1 MKTLFL
7 ATAALAIARRPPRGG
22 DHTQQGMKEK
32 APVERFE
39 TVIPPRQ
46 SVAVSIPRVAGEAPA
61 RIALSNAGGH
71 LHTAE
76 PPAWGFAQ

>member
-1 MKTLFL
+1 MAVT
-7 ATAALAIARRPPRGG
+7 
-22 DHTQQGMKEK
+22 TQQGMKEK

-39 TVIPPRQ
+39 TVMPPGQ

-61 RIALSNAGGH
+61 RIVLSNVGGH

-76 PPAWGFAQ
+76 PAAWGFAQ

>member
-1 MKTLFL
+1 MPDGLHVAVT
-7 ATAALAIARRPPRGG
+7 
-22 DHTQQGMKEK
+22 TQQGMKEK

-39 TVIPPRQ
+39 TVMPPGQ

-61 RIALSNAGGH
+61 RIVLSNAGGH
-71 LHTAE
+71 PHTAE